1 MTELKRT
8 HYCGVLRSQDVGK
21 EVVLMG
27 WVQRH
32 RDHGGVIFADLRD
45 RTGITQIVF
54 KPEVNAEIHAEAQK
68 IRSEFV
74 LAVKGKIE
82 PRPEGTVNPNL
93 PTGEIDLVVEQLAIL
108 NAAQTTPFL
117 VEDNVDVA
125 EELRLKYRYLDL
137 RRPKMQ
143 ANLRT
148 RHEAAMATREYL
160 DELGFL
166 EIETPVLANSTPEGA
181 RDFLIPSRLHPGSFY
196 AMPQSPQQFK
206 QLLMMSGTDRYFQI
220 VRCYRDEDL
229 RADRQPE
236 FTQIDI
242 EMSFVTQ
249 DDILTMTEGL
259 MTRIFQATV
268 GIETNAPL
276 PRLTHAEA
284 IGRYGID
291 KPDTRFGMELS
302 DVSDIV
308 AESDFRV
315 FKSVVA
321 NGGQV
326 KGIVAPDD
334 SYFSR
339 KVLDEDLPAFV
350 GIYKAKGLAW
360 IRVTDNSLGEKAGV
374 SVPSGGRVGASEGRG
389 DKGKGDN
396 SGFES
401 VITKFF
407 SEETL
412 KKMAA
417 KMNAQPGNIM
427 FFVADK
433 PAIVAES
440 LAQLRLKFGEEL
452 GLIDK
457 ERFDFLWVTDFP
469 LFTRNEEENRF
480 DSEHH
485 PFTAPNYEDL
495 SLLDEDP
502 LKVRSQSYDLV
513 LNGNEVASGSVRIH
527 RWEVQRKVF
536 ELLKLQPEEIE
547 SKFGFFINAL
557 QYGTPPHAGIAVGF
571 DRLVMLLTGDNSIRE
586 VIAFPKTQKGTC
598 LVTGAPSKVPEKQLR
613 ELGVK
618 VDEIL

>member
-8 HYCGVLRSQDVGK
+8 HYCGELRLQDVGK

-32 RDHGGVIFADLRD
+32 RDHGGVIFVDVRD
-45 RTGITQIVF
+45 RTGITQVVF
-54 KPEVNAEIHAEAQK
+54 NPEVNADIHAEAQK
-68 IRSEFV
+68 IRNEFV
-74 LAVKGKIE
+74 LAVKGKVV

-93 PTGEIDLVVEQLAIL
+93 ATGEIDVLVERLEIL
-108 NAAQTTPFL
+108 NTAQTPPFL
-117 VEDNVDVA
+117 VEDNIDIT

-143 ANLRT
+143 YNLRA
-148 RHEAAMATREYL
+148 RHKAAMATRKYM

-166 EIETPVLANSTPEGA
+166 EMHTPVLANSTPEGA
-181 RDFLIPSRLHPGSFY
+181 RDFLVPSRLHQGSFY

-220 VRCYRDEDL
+220 VKCYRDEDL

-236 FTQIDI
+236 FTQIDV

-249 DDILTMTEGL
+249 EDIFEMTEGL
-259 MTRIFQATV
+259 MRSIFQETA
-268 GIETNAPL
+268 GIEINPPL
-276 PRLTHAEA
+276 PRLTYAEA
-284 IGRYGID
+284 IERYGID

-308 AESDFRV
+308 ADSDFRV
-315 FKSVVA
+315 FKNVVA
-321 NGGQV
+321 SGGQV
-326 KGIVAPDD
+326 KGIVAPEN
-334 SYFSR
+334 SFFSR

-360 IRVTDNSLGEKAGV
+360 IRVTD
-374 SVPSGGRVGASEGRG
+374 
-389 DKGKGDN
+389 

-407 SEETL
+407 AEETL
-412 KKMAA
+412 KKIAA
-417 KMNAQPGNIM
+417 KMGAKTGDIM

-433 PAIVAES
+433 PGIAAES
-440 LAQLRLKFGEEL
+440 LAQLRLKLGNEL
-452 GLIDK
+452 DLIDK
-457 ERFDFLWVTDFP
+457 ERYNFLWVTDFP
-469 LFTRNEEENRF
+469 LFTWNEDENRF

-495 SLLDEDP
+495 PLLDENP
-502 LKVRSQSYDLV
+502 LQVRSQSYDLI

-527 RWEVQRKVF
+527 QWDIQRKVF
-536 ELLKLQPEEIE
+536 ELLKLAPEEIE
-547 SKFGFFINAL
+547 SRFGFFINAL

-571 DRLVMLLTGDNSIRE
+571 DRLVMLLTEDNSIRE

-598 LVTGAPSKVPEKQLR
+598 LVTGAPSQVPEEQLR
-613 ELGVK
+613 ELGIK
-618 VDEIL
+618 VDVIRL